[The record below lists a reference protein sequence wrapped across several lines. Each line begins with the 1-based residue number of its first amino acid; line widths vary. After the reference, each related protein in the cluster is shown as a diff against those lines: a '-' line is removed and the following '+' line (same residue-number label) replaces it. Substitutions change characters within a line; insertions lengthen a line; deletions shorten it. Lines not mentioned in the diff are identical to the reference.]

1 MRMRSAL
8 GMMALFAVPSAA
20 MAQEA
25 VTLRI
30 GGQPGQFNRYEST
43 FEMFMRPSGQMAS
56 MMSSDTTLPFQRM
69 VRYSTRTLT
78 AVTGDTLAFTEVLDS
93 ARQESPAMPQMA
105 AMMPPMPID
114 TTITKMDARG
124 RIFTLDI
131 GDTPVR
137 REPGMGQGRGG
148 PPGGGRMMGERM
160 SRSMFV
166 LPAHAIRVGESWS
179 DSNVTQTEMGGSNL
193 LATYRLE
200 RIENR
205 GTARIAHISMN
216 GTQSTSAPGGAVIMS
231 VTGQI
236 QYDVTNHRLAE
247 MEVKMSG
254 NMNNPQMG
262 GNVPVRM
269 HLKTRLI

>member
-30 GGQPGQFNRYEST
+30 GGQAGQFNRYET
-43 FEMFMRPSGQMAS
+43 VFEMFMRPGGQMAA

-69 VRYSTRTLT
+69 VRFATRTLT
-78 AVTGDTLAFTEVLDS
+78 SVAGDTLEFTEVLDS

-105 AMMPPMPID
+105 AMMPPMPIE

-124 RIFTLDI
+124 RVFTLNV

-137 REPGMGQGRGG
+137 REPGMGRGG
-148 PPGGGRMMGERM
+148 PGGPGGGRMGERM

-166 LPAHAIRVGESWS
+166 LPAQAIRVGESWS

-200 RIENR
+200 RIEQR
-205 GTARIAHISMN
+205 GTARVAHISMN
-216 GTQSTSAPGGAVIMS
+216 GTQSTSAPGGAIVMS

-236 QYDVTNHRLAE
+236 LYDVTNHRLAE

-262 GNVPVRM
+262 GIVPVRM
-269 HLKTRLI
+269 NLKTRLI